1 LIQYNKLQETSASI
15 RLDILDAIASA
26 NKGHIGGAFS
36 SVELLVALFHGGL
49 LKYDSDQ
56 PDWPGRDYFF
66 LSKGHA
72 GVVLY
77 SVLAS
82 IGYLKKEQLMNLNQ
96 EGLLGE
102 HPDFRIPGV
111 EADSGSLGH
120 GLGIATGLASSHRMD
135 KKDNQTVVLLGDGEC
150 YEGSTWEAALF
161 AAHLGLNNLFAI
173 VDRNRQIVN
182 DFTEGVNRLEPLG
195 EKWSAFGWEVRE
207 INGHDFKDIF
217 NAFHDF
223 RIRKSTKPVLILANT
238 VKGKGVSFM
247 EGKLEWHHGA
257 ISGDKLRLAR
267 QEITIQL
274 SEYACE

>member
-1 LIQYNKLQETSASI
+1 MQYNNLQKMSATI
-15 RLDILDAIASA
+15 RLDILDAIACA
-26 NKGHIGGAFS
+26 KKGHIGGAFS

-49 LKYDSDQ
+49 LNYDSDQ
-56 PDWPGRDYFF
+56 PDWPGRDYFI
-66 LSKGHA
+66 LSKGHT
-72 GVVLY
+72 GVALY
-77 SVLAS
+77 SILTS

-102 HPDFRIPGV
+102 HPDFRIPGI
-111 EADSGSLGH
+111 EADTGSLGH
-120 GLGIATGLASSHRMD
+120 GLGIATGLALSSRLD
-135 KKDNQTVVLLGDGEC
+135 KKNNQTVVLLGDGEC

-182 DFTEGVNRLEPLG
+182 DFTEDVNRLEPLG
-195 EKWSAFGWEVRE
+195 EKWSAFGWDVRE

-217 NAFHDF
+217 KAFHDF

-247 EGKLEWHHGA
+247 EGKLEWHHGG
-257 ISGDKLRLAR
+257 IGGDNYKLAR
-267 QEITIQL
+267 QEILTRL
-274 SEYACE
+274 KEYSSE